1 MNRSAQLKGLMT
13 KTWNKGKYVSEEDF
27 KSHFNED
34 FIQKYNIM
42 HYELVDVLAYIP
54 IVCNKPPK
62 MLAPQKKEHKKWYV
76 YFYFLKDQL
85 NTPIY
90 IGKTYDVGNRL
101 QQHIKEEKK
110 YKQVKYVLCCVFE
123 TENDA
128 LDFEAYYTR
137 YLQPEWNIDNRE
149 PPSKLYKLPVQE
161 LKPWAP
167 STTLEDPQYHQ
178 IFKDVE
184 FMRSTLIPNFQKT
197 INAISA

>member
-13 KTWNKGKYVSEEDF
+13 KAWNKGKYISEEDF

-34 FIQKYNIM
+34 FIQKYNIT
-42 HYELVDVLAYIP
+42 YCELVDVLAYIS
-54 IVCNKPPK
+54 IVCSKPPK
-62 MLAPQKKEHKKWYV
+62 MLTPQKKEHKEWYV

-90 IGKTYDVGNRL
+90 IGKTYDIGNRL

-110 YKQVKYVLCCVFE
+110 YKQIKYVLCCTFE

-137 YLQPEWNIDNRE
+137 YLQPKWNIDNKE
-149 PPSKLYKLPVQE
+149 TPSKLYKLPAQKLE
-161 LKPWAP
+161 LWAP
-167 STTLEDPQYHQ
+167 STTLDDPQYHQ

-184 FMRSTLIPNFQKT
+184 FMRSTLIPNFQRT